1 MDKNSQQRLTMID
14 SLRGLAL
21 FGIFLV
27 NITFFTTSLQTISF
41 GVELWNGWLNQG
53 LMLLRGILIDGKFIL
68 IFSFLFGFGMVLM
81 QESSRRKGSSFHR
94 LYMRRLLALLAFGL
108 LHGLLIWYGDILTHY
123 AILGFALLLFQRCK
137 PRTLLIW
144 SGALLLVVPVLL
156 TGASLLS
163 PGTGSQ
169 AFEPISQ
176 ADAHRIGI
184 YFQERDAAIYG
195 EGTFLQITVQRIND
209 YIASL
214 FNMLVF
220 YPQILGMFLLGAYFC
235 KQRILHDPNGNRKII
250 ARLIWLGTF
259 IGFPLQVMMSLAK
272 GLPSWVEAVSLF
284 VGAPLV
290 TLAYIGAFACLYLN
304 SRWNNVL
311 NALSR
316 PGRMA
321 FTNYLL
327 QSVICGL
334 IFYSYGLGWFGKVA
348 PAVQMLL
355 VVVIFV
361 LQTAFSTGWLKR
373 FPIGPL
379 EYVWRLFTYWGKP
392 VKRSRQ
398 DVSHPQQ
405 QRGNV

>member
-1 MDKNSQQRLTMID
+1 MDRNSQQRLTMID

-41 GVELWNGWLNQG
+41 GVELWNGWLDQG

-81 QESSRRKGSSFHR
+81 QESSRRKGGRFHR
-94 LYMRRLLALLAFGL
+94 MYMRRLLALLVFGL

-123 AILGFALLLFQRCK
+123 AILGFVLLLFHRCK

-144 SGALLLVVPVLL
+144 SVTLLLIVPVLL

-163 PGTGSQ
+163 PGAGSQ

-176 ADAHRIGI
+176 ADAHRMGI

-195 EGTFLQITVQRIND
+195 EGTFLQITAQRIND

-235 KQRILHDPNGNRKII
+235 KQRILHDVDGNRKIV
-250 ARLIWLGTF
+250 ARLIWLGSL
-259 IGFPLQVMMSLAK
+259 IGLPLQVMMSLAK
-272 GLPSWVEAVSLF
+272 GLPTWVEAVSLF
-284 VGAPLV
+284 VGAPLL

-379 EYVWRLFTYWGKP
+379 EYVWRLFTYWGNP
-392 VKRSRQ
+392 VKRSGQ

-405 QRGNV
+405 QRGSV